1 LNRLREDNMTMY
13 NVMEFSAENDM
24 VAREWTNGFALTRE
38 MADLLLAA
46 EGGSSAIPAAFLTML
61 SRHLDTFVIKKF
73 GPATAEELRNS
84 AMMACNGRLSTE
96 ILDAWCLMEGINPGS
111 LADICIA
118 GIFVALIEGWEW
130 DY

>member
-1 LNRLREDNMTMY
+1 
-13 NVMEFSAENDM
+13 
-24 VAREWTNGFALTRE
+24 
-38 MADLLLAA
+38 
-46 EGGSSAIPAAFLTML
+46 ML

-84 AMMACNGRLSTE
+84 AMMAKNGMLSEE
-96 ILDAWCLMEGINPGS
+96 ILDAWCIAEGINPGS

-118 GIFVALIEGWEW
+118 GIFTALIEGWEW